1 MARMLVNGA
10 GAIFTMSVKWILQFS
25 WVNVR
30 FWHKP
35 AINAAVLKQRSQ
47 DIVGKLVLPA
57 VEFSVDG
64 CERPLISTKLRFE
77 STKLL

>member
-1 MARMLVNGA
+1 SRALINRFS
-10 GAIFTMSVKWILQFS
+10 IMSTFS
-25 WVNVR
+25 EKRRLNR
-30 FWHKP
+30 ISGNISFWHKP

-47 DIVGKLVLPA
+47 DVVGKLVLPA
-57 VEFSVDG
+57 VGFSVDG